1 MNNANKSRNLLMKK
15 KKNLNSIIR
24 AYKVKNLLLSLLH
37 LIFVLIIAFIS
48 DKLIEFL
55 TFMITY
61 TLIRDEFTKAV
72 HGSDF
77 TTSASKGIVLCR
89 IITTIVQLI
98 SIIFLVKIDISKYIN
113 IWLAGCLGVI
123 NFFAKDYLDYRIKKT
138 KFYKGMLA
146 EDIPVELVGIEYEI
160 IYQHYVKRYKL
171 DKIAYNLNY
180 SKDNINKI
188 KAKIIRRYS

>member
-1 MNNANKSRNLLMKK
+1 MKK

-24 AYKVKNLLLSLLH
+24 AYKTKNLLLSLLH
-37 LIFVLIIAFIS
+37 LLVVLIVAFIS

-55 TFMITY
+55 IFMLTY
-61 TLIRDEFTKAV
+61 TFIRDEFTKAV

-77 TTSASKGIVLCR
+77 TDSAHKSIVLCR
-89 IITTIVQLI
+89 IITTCVQLV
-98 SIIFLVKIDISKYIN
+98 SIIFLIKVDISKYIN
-113 IWLAGCLGVI
+113 ILLAGNLGLI
-123 NFFAKDYLDYRIKKT
+123 NFFAKDYLEYKVKKI

-146 EDIPVELVGIEYEI
+146 EDIPDDLVGIEYEV
-160 IYQHYVKRYKL
+160 IYQYYVKRYKL

-188 KAKIIRRYS
+188 KAKILKRYS

>member
-1 MNNANKSRNLLMKK
+1 MKK
-15 KKNLNSIIR
+15 KKNLNSIILKYR
-24 AYKVKNLLLSLLH
+24 IKNLILSLLH
-37 LIFVLIIAFIS
+37 LILVLIVAFIS

-61 TLIRDEFTKAV
+61 TIIRDEFTKAV

-89 IITTIVQLI
+89 IITTCVQLI
-98 SIIFLVKIDISKYIN
+98 SIIFLVKVDISKYIN

-146 EDIPVELVGIEYEI
+146 EDIPDDLVGIEYEI
-160 IYQHYVKRYKL
+160 IYQYYVLRYKL
-171 DKIAYNLNY
+171 DKIGYNLNY
-180 SKDNINKI
+180 SSDNIYKI
-188 KAKIIRRYS
+188 KAKVIKRYS

>member
-1 MNNANKSRNLLMKK
+1 MKK

-24 AYKVKNLLLSLLH
+24 AYKIKNLILSLLH
-37 LIFVLIIAFIS
+37 LILVLIVAFIS

-89 IITTIVQLI
+89 IITTCVQLI

-113 IWLAGCLGVI
+113 IGLAGCLGVI
-123 NFFAKDYLDYRIKKT
+123 NFFAKDYLDYRIKKI

-160 IYQHYVKRYKL
+160 IYQYYVKRYKL

-180 SKDNINKI
+180 SVDNIKKI